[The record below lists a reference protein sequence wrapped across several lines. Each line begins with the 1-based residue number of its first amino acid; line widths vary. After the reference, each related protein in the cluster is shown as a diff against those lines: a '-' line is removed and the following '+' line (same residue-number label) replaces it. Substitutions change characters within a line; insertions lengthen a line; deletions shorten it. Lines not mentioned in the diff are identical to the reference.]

1 MERNVYKQK
10 KADIRSIKIL
20 LVSAFFIPLCFIKN
34 PTT

>member
-1 MERNVYKQK
+1 MERKVYKQK

-20 LVSAFFIPLCFIKN
+20 LVSAFLIPLYFIKN